1 MEEREG
7 RREVCV
13 SDGDALVEILS
24 VSGKGQR
31 REGGS
36 GGKEGR
42 GGWGGERW
50 REVEGKNRGI

>member
-31 REGGS
+31 REGGVEGRKGGE
-36 GGKEGR
+36 GGKER
-42 GGWGGERW
+42 GGGEEQRLQF
-50 REVEGKNRGI
+50 

>member
-31 REGGS
+31 REGGVEGRKGGE
-36 GGKEGR
+36 GGKER
-42 GGWGGERW
+42 GGGE
-50 REVEGKNRGI
+50 E